1 MRSASLALACLFAS
15 APVFA
20 QTAAQTAQQ
29 PAMAHAHEAA
39 TPSTSL
45 TVTGPT
51 GKVLKVSPEDLKA
64 LPHKS
69 VEVFNEHS
77 KAKETYTG
85 VPLAELLKQVD
96 APTGEKLRGK
106 LYLLG
111 VIAEGTDHYRVL
123 YSLAEVDSAN
133 HTGNVLVADQ
143 IDGKPIATD
152 GAFKLVSTE
161 EKRPARWVR
170 NLTAITVKAVD

>member
-1 MRSASLALACLFAS
+1 MRPVILALACVFIAL
-15 APVFA
+15 PVFA
-20 QTAAQTAQQ
+20 ETAAQTTQQ
-29 PAMAHAHEAA
+29 PAMAHAHEAT

-64 LPHKS
+64 MPHKS

-85 VPLAELLKQVD
+85 VPLTDLLKQVD
-96 APTGEKLRGK
+96 VPTGEKLRGK

-111 VIAEGTDHYRVL
+111 VIVEGTDHY
-123 YSLAEVDSAN
+123 
-133 HTGNVLVADQ
+133 
-143 IDGKPIATD
+143 
-152 GAFKLVSTE
+152 
-161 EKRPARWVR
+161 
-170 NLTAITVKAVD
+170 